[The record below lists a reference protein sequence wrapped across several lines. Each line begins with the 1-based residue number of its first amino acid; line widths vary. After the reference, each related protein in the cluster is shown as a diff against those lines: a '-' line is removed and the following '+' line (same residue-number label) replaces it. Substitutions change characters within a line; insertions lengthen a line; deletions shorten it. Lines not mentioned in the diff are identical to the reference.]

1 MEPILMSCA
10 GMDVHEKKVDVCI
23 AHGPFDKPPKF
34 EIRTFSTMTS
44 DLEELMAW
52 LKKYGVTAIGME
64 STGIYW
70 KPIFNVME
78 GDFTIVLAN
87 AQRLKAI
94 PRKKTDIID
103 CKRIANLLRYG
114 LLPNS
119 FIPPREIRELRDL
132 NRTRRKLVGMM
143 TSEKNRLIKVLEAAN
158 IKLSSV
164 VSKIYGVSSLA
175 LIRSLLEK
183 DKLSRE
189 EISRLAKGKLK
200 KKVDL
205 LEKAL
210 DGKLTDHHRFLLG
223 MHLEN
228 IDHIAKQIKKIDEE
242 IQRKML
248 PFKKESK
255 LIQTIP
261 GISEVNASAILAEI
275 GVDMS
280 QFPDAAH
287 ISSWAGVCPGNNESA
302 GKKKSGRTQKGNS
315 FLKGALTESAW
326 AASKTKDTSYS
337 AFYHNIVRR
346 RGKKR
351 ALVALA
357 HRMLI
362 DIYYVLTTGEP
373 YHDIGAA
380 AACERTIKKRER
392 SMIRSLEK
400 AGYSVIKA
408 EAA

>member
-1 MEPILMSCA
+1 
-10 GMDVHEKKVDVCI
+10 MDVHEEKVDVCI
-23 AHGPFDKPPKF
+23 VHGPFDKPPKF

-44 DLEELMAW
+44 DLEDLKIW
-52 LKKYGVTAIGME
+52 LKEYEVTSIGME
-64 STGIYW
+64 STGVYW

-78 GDFTIVLAN
+78 GEFKIVLAN

-94 PRKKTDIID
+94 PRKKTDIMD
-103 CKRIANLLRYG
+103 SKRIANLLRYG

-119 FIPPREIRELRDL
+119 FIPPKEIRELRDL

-143 TSEKNRLIKVLEAAN
+143 TSEKNRLVKVLEAAN

-164 VSKIYGVSSLA
+164 VSKIYGVTSLA

-189 EISRLAKGKLK
+189 EIFQMAKGKLK
-200 KKVDL
+200 KKANL

-210 DGKLTDHHRFLLG
+210 NGKLTDHHRFLLK

-228 IDHIAKQIKKIDEE
+228 IDYLAKQIEKIDEE
-242 IQRKML
+242 IKRKMV
-248 PFKKESK
+248 PFQKESK

-287 ISSWAGVCPGNNESA
+287 LSSWAGVCPGNNESA
-302 GKKKSGRTQKGNS
+302 GKKKSGKTQKGNS

-326 AASKTKDTSYS
+326 AASKTKDSSYS
-337 AFYHNIVRR
+337 AIYHNIVRR

-351 ALVALA
+351 ALVAVA
-357 HRMLI
+357 HHLLI
-362 DIYYVLTTGEP
+362 DIYFVLTTGEP
-373 YHDIGAA
+373 YQDKGAKA
-380 AACERTIKKRER
+380 VHERTIMRKER

-400 AGYSVIKA
+400 AGYSVTRA
-408 EAA
+408 VAA